1 MKRSIVINGNKLLKG
16 EVKISG
22 SKNCALCLIA
32 GALLSKDEVIL
43 RNIPDIEDIR
53 IFIKILNYLNVVT
66 EFKNNTLKINSKNLI
81 VKDLLIP
88 EISKFRASPFFDFN
102 TIKLSTIF

>member
-53 IFIKILNYLNVVT
+53 IFIKILNYLNR
-66 EFKNNTLKINSKNLI
+66 KH
-81 VKDLLIP
+81 
-88 EISKFRASPFFDFN
+88 
-102 TIKLSTIF
+102 